1 MHSFPPRVNPE
12 KMFELEVYTESIIQ
26 ELYGNQDEAPA
37 PRAKILFISTT
48 CPLRIV
54 GDINIDDKLFPK

>member
-1 MHSFPPRVNPE
+1 
-12 KMFELEVYTESIIQ
+12 MFELEVYTESIIQ